1 MPNLEIEAVTVASA
15 IQKEFRVD
23 VEKYE
28 LLSELNA
35 LTETFA
41 TLGLSMDY
49 KSQLFEETIKSYEFK
64 VNQLEEKNSLLEAG
78 LQRMTG
84 ILEKQEHQLMEMRG
98 ETEEPPA
105 EAVESNAD
113 IEFLLQVQDNL
124 QITVCENEILRQ
136 RVRALE
142 LELSEAS
149 FASRKAMP
157 TPSVVVAA
165 RSVAVLVPEAMKTSA
180 EASVSV
186 SFQSAKLS
194 PKPPSEPVPA
204 HILHLQRLQMQ
215 VEEYECERS
224 SVKKLFGLGI
234 IRGINKVGRALNHW
248 SPIHNLQL
256 WGELRGHGRVLCKR
270 SSKQEI

>member
-1 MPNLEIEAVTVASA
+1 MPNLEIEAVTVASTN
-15 IQKEFRVD
+15 QKELSVD

-78 LQRMTG
+78 LQRMTD
-84 ILEKQEHQLMEMRG
+84 ILEKQEHQLLEMRG
-98 ETEEPPA
+98 EMREPPA
-105 EAVESNAD
+105 EAVENNAD

-124 QITVCENEILRQ
+124 QITENEILRQ

-149 FASRKAMP
+149 FESRKAMP

-165 RSVAVLVPEAMKTSA
+165 SSVALLVPEAMKTSA

-194 PKPPSEPVPA
+194 PKPPSEPVPV
-204 HILHLQRLQMQ
+204 HILQLQRLQMQ
-215 VEEYECERS
+215 VEEYERERS
-224 SVKKLFGLGI
+224 SVKKLFRLGI

-256 WGELRGHGRVLCKR
+256 WGELRGHGRVVL
-270 SSKQEI
+270 